1 MGADRLEELLT
12 RLHEKPAPDSGHR
25 AALRAELVA
34 RFRQQRPAGT
44 RPAVER
50 ASFLQAHPLFVPL
63 TAALVLLVGLGAAAQ
78 VPADYA
84 VEVGRLITVT
94 ADRPA
99 ADWPKPLEL
108 QPVLQQ
114 LGRTHEIQLK
124 LRRAP
129 EGGASLQI
137 ELWGS
142 QIAADAVEQLR
153 SAFPALREAQITS
166 VPLEGTARGSLA
178 DKLGREVFHLR
189 AGDPAS
195 IEAAKRELQARLR
208 ALGKDGNVD
217 VQVEEA
223 PGGRRKVTVKVE
235 AVETAP
241 APEEQK

>member
-12 RLHEKPAPDSGHR
+12 RLHERPSRDSGHR

-34 RFRQQRPAGT
+34 RFRLLRPAGA
-44 RPAVER
+44 RPAAER
-50 ASFLQAHPLFVPL
+50 ASLLQAHPLLVPL
-63 TAALVLLVGLGAAAQ
+63 TAALVLLVGVGAAAQ

-84 VEVGRLITVT
+84 VEVGRLLTIA

-99 ADWPKPLEL
+99 ADWPKPAEL
-108 QPVLQQ
+108 LPVLQQ
-114 LGRTHEIQLK
+114 LGRTHEVQLK
-124 LRRAP
+124 ARRAP
-129 EGGASLQI
+129 DGSASLQV

-153 SAFPALREAQITS
+153 SAFPALREARITS

-189 AGDPAS
+189 AGEPAS

-208 ALGKDGNVD
+208 ALGKDGSVD

-241 APEEQK
+241 APETKE